1 MVTLSQ
7 FSPYL
12 LILFELRNLEHSLS
26 VSSSLQFLCSW
37 LLLHSLCL
45 WTSASSWSYPGVKR
59 HWLNHWQLPSCL
71 CGASSRCI
79 IRLQPWSQ
87 GFFGEFRLEGWIPG
101 AQTCVSSS
109 SNFDP
114 YSRSGSLLGGRG
126 INEVLLI
133 CKVRDSFGS
142 GKRNSSGF
150 QLRTKVSVFL
160 CILDYS
166 GPSPLPLRAS
176 PRLAR
181 SCK

>member
-87 GFFGEFRLEGWIPG
+87 GFFGEFRLEGWRDG
-101 AQTCVSSS
+101 GM
-109 SNFDP
+109 D
-114 YSRSGSLLGGRG
+114 SGRPD
-126 INEVLLI
+126 
-133 CKVRDSFGS
+133 VRFI
-142 GKRNSSGF
+142 KF
-150 QLRTKVSVFL
+150 QLRPILSFRVAPGWPRHQRQKELKSFSVANEGSLSFSVYWIIAVHL
-160 CILDYS
+160 PS
-166 GPSPLPLRAS
+166 HWGPVQG
-176 PRLAR
+176 
-181 SCK
+181 